1 MSNWLRDYYDE
12 LDSGRLDSWT
22 ERNAEDIVLQMGNLP
37 PIEGREQV
45 LEAERGFLTTIS
57 SHRHRFVN
65 VFVDGDT
72 SVLEAVVTYHRLDGN
87 QVDVPVTTIL
97 HRRDELVDSARVY
110 LDIAPVY
117 AEIPAPEASA

>member
-1 MSNWLRDYYDE
+1 MSDWLRDYYDE
-12 LDSGRLDSWT
+12 LDTGRLDSWT
-22 ERNAEDIVLQMGNLP
+22 ERNAEDIVFQMGNLP

-45 LEAERGFLTTIS
+45 LAAERHFLTTIS
-57 SHRHRFVN
+57 SHSHRFVN

-117 AEIPAPEASA
+117 AEVPASEVSA